1 MDRNFI
7 FICGHPWLNLL
18 RVKEV
23 MDKKEFLKSVD
34 MFSHFSDEVLAK
46 SEQITEIQSYKPGE
60 VIFAREKKRI
70 ISISFTQAK

>member
-1 MDRNFI
+1 
-7 FICGHPWLNLL
+7 
-18 RVKEV
+18 

-46 SEQITEIQSYKPGE
+46 SEQITEIQSYKSGE